1 MEKAYDKMWH
11 QGLVLKLRNVGLA
24 STTIGLILNFLS
36 NRSISLKI
44 NGKEGAPIKLKS
56 GTAQGAILSPLIFNC
71 WVSDIPQPE
80 NQKTRLSQYAD
91 DVATWSR
98 MKSVKKCQATLQR
111 YNTRF
116 LNWCKRWRMKLS
128 ASKTKV
134 LLFHRKKIRRNGLI
148 GQKIDQTLITP
159 SKEATFLGIVLDP
172 KLKLQKH
179 HRKIMTELRRRIKL
193 FRNITGSRSRPRCD
207 SRTCLK
213 ILKSMIVPITTYGA
227 VATSLRSNAQF
238 QEQDVELRK
247 AVRMAIHAPS
257 SIRNDYVER
266 EGEIPPSKTLSLRLA
281 RKYLLNENR
290 SAGLKELSDAL
301 MEILKLGLFFMRFMN
316 YSQPEPESE
325 SITSIT

>member
-1 MEKAYDKMWH
+1 LNFPEIRRKFITVDNPDFQKKSVENGKICRSGNTVRKNRSTQDKLFELTHDVTVGFTEGDVAIATFFDMEKAYDKMWH

-71 WVSDIPQPE
+71 WVSDIPQPG

-98 MKSVKKCQATLQR
+98 MKSVKKCQARLQR

-116 LNWCKRWRMKLS
+116 VNWCKRWRMKLS

-134 LLFHRKKIRRNGLI
+134 LLFHRKKIRRNGLLI

-213 ILKSMIVPITTYGA
+213 ILNKSI
-227 VATSLRSNAQF
+227 N
-238 QEQDVELRK
+238 
-247 AVRMAIHAPS
+247 
-257 SIRNDYVER
+257 
-266 EGEIPPSKTLSLRLA
+266 
-281 RKYLLNENR
+281 
-290 SAGLKELSDAL
+290 
-301 MEILKLGLFFMRFMN
+301 
-316 YSQPEPESE
+316 
-325 SITSIT
+325 